1 MVSFKIT
8 ENIIIKVL
16 FAILG
21 SWRWGPYGGRNYS
34 VHMSITQFRAY
45 YFTNFLLSIIIT
57 MLYDLGINRFVS
69 VVFAKADQ
77 SHKASDHLLCKL
89 ELLLCGMGIS
99 LYC

>member
-77 SHKASDHLLCKL
+77 SHKAS